1 MNGKG
6 QAQWNGL
13 GLEVRTQA
21 VNLRRGS
28 CIARLSQAD
37 VIAGRAYNFQTV
49 LSISLLPGLQQAYY
63 TALHTPVLVQLYGTY
78 RGVVLNA

>member
-49 LSISLLPGLQQAYY
+49 LSISLPGLQQAYY
-63 TALHTPVLVQLYGTY
+63 TALHTPVLDLSSTA
-78 RGVVLNA
+78 RIGVWC